1 LDAPWHA
8 QCDLPGPVLDGWLR
22 ISDREVPMKT
32 DICRACLGGFLG
44 TIVVTCMVAFASPTL
59 VGGPSDIAAVL
70 ASLMGGSWLA
80 GLATHF
86 GVGSVFLPLLYLALL
101 DRRLPGGPALR
112 GFAWGLMLWAVSQV
126 VVIPATGGGFFSA
139 AAGGFKVAADS
150 LVGHLAYGL
159 VLGMLAG
166 SPNELLFSTR
176 REPMPRPRVRRAT

>member
-1 LDAPWHA
+1 
-8 QCDLPGPVLDGWLR
+8 
-22 ISDREVPMKT
+22 MKT

-80 GLATHF
+80 GLAMHF

-112 GFAWGLMLWAVSQV
+112 GSAWGLMLWIVSQA

-139 AAGGFKVAADS
+139 AAGGFMVAADS
-150 LVGHLAYGL
+150 LIGHLTYGL

-166 SPNELLFSTR
+166 SPDELIFSAR
-176 REPMPRPRVRRAT
+176 RKIASPPRMPRAV